1 MSYTVKCSYGEI
13 IDKHSILKIKES
25 KAINDEQK
33 NNILKEM
40 NELAKYIHNDDPLFD
55 DLFKINKKLWVLE
68 DLIRTK
74 SEKKEFDKLYIDCA
88 EKIHF
93 CNDERYS
100 IKKKI
105 NIKYG
110 SEIKEEKILNGK
122 IIGEPDD
129 ILIKKDS
136 VTQIQKTK
144 KPVRNVTINTQDIK
158 LIQKYMELYNKNKI
172 KNTETSYNGFKK
184 LIDKYNTKAKIDN
197 FYGLLHF
204 SFSTCEITLGKEPTY
219 LDQMKE
225 IYDSRHIFPDDFIR
239 YITTSYCRVLLH
251 ITDYSNKDLGN
262 CLKYLQ
268 PVSNPNKNISPQTII
283 HPTENKNQ
291 IILIYSSGGIG
302 DILMNSRFLPE
313 YCEKFNKSRI
323 FYLVDER
330 TRWIFEDVFGQIT
343 NLAVTTHREMVF
355 KFDYHFNVTELF
367 HVLGK
372 SYDDI
377 CNDKYL
383 SKINIKD
390 DMSLCNA
397 IDNTKKNIVINWHGN
412 AQNVAEVFR
421 KINLRLL
428 KKLFDIKTINWIS
441 VQKEVSKEDKNILKS
456 FGVVELSDVIDS
468 TKCYYDTVRILH
480 NVDCVVSIDSSLLH
494 LAGSMDVKTIGL
506 INKGCDWRWTYNN
519 TSNWYP
525 NITLLRQQKN
535 GDWTSVIDELYEII
549 SNL

>member
-25 KAINDEQK
+25 KAVNDEQK
-33 NNILKEM
+33 NNILTEM

-68 DLIRTK
+68 DLIRMK
-74 SEKKEFDKLYIDCA
+74 SEKKEFDELYIDCA

-122 IIGEPDD
+122 MVGDTNESKETKIIQP
-129 ILIKKDS
+129 KKVSRD
-136 VTQIQKTK
+136 V
-144 KPVRNVTINTQDIK
+144 PINAQDAK
-158 LIQKYMELYNKNKI
+158 LIHKYMELYNKNKI
-172 KNTETSYNGFKK
+172 KNTKISYDGFKK
-184 LIDKYNTKAKIDN
+184 LIEKYKINGKMDKY
-197 FYGLLHF
+197 YGLLYF
-204 SFSTCEITLGKEPTY
+204 SFSTCEISLGLEPLY
-219 LDQMKE
+219 LDQME
-225 IYDSRHIFPDDFIR
+225 AIYNTRHIFPDDFVT

-251 ITDYSNKDLGN
+251 VKDYSNKDLGN

-268 PVSNPNKNISPQTII
+268 PVSNPNKGIAPNTIT

-291 IILIYSSGGIG
+291 LILIYSSGGIG

-313 YCEKFNKSRI
+313 YCEKFSESKI
-323 FYLVDER
+323 YYLVDDR
-330 TRWIFEDVFGQIT
+330 TKWIFEDVFQSIK
-343 NLAVTTHREMVF
+343 NLFVTTYREMVF

-367 HVLGK
+367 YVLGK
-372 SYDDI
+372 NYCDI

-383 SKINIKD
+383 SKLTIKD

-397 IDNTKKNIVINWHGN
+397 IDKTKKNIVINWHGN
-412 AQNVAEVFR
+412 ARNCAEVFR

-441 VQKEVSKEDKNILKS
+441 VQKEVSKEEKNILKS
-456 FGVVELSDVIDS
+456 FGVTELSDVIDS
-468 TKCYYDTVRILH
+468 TKCYYDTIRILQD
-480 NVDCVVSIDSSLLH
+480 VDYVISIDSSLLH

-506 INKGCDWRWTYNN
+506 LNKGCDWRWTYDK

-525 NITLLRQQKN
+525 NVTLLRQEKN
-535 GDWTSVIDELYEII
+535 GDWSSVIDQLYEII